1 MVFGGIFS
9 EKAFDATIFEQEL
22 DYLSEQIKDSRT
34 QTLKLEQQSKT
45 VRNKV
50 IKFGTLIYLI
60 AFGLIYV
67 KTPDWKPQL
76 GRTKNFFYNQSPAK
90 LAFLVVFPILIYL
103 LAKLVNRFFRALQ
116 NRQRVKYMSLKKR
129 KEAKI
134 DQLKQET
141 NFNST
146 NKILNKYGNEED
158 KKGKQPINAEK
169 KPQSKSGNTSNAAPP
184 NPSGLLNAS
193 KIPNTANINSGVP
206 AHSISPQ
213 QVPIPFT
220 PLGPRARTFQ
230 DRVLDAII
238 GSENNESVENRFA
251 LICAQCY
258 HHNGLAPPGCTHPL
272 KVAYV
277 CPYCGFMNGKSGEEL
292 ENSAAEVENSAADI
306 VDEDFENTEL
316 GDASSQGPEDIEI
329 ILEEDGQKDS
339 ATRRRAKKEIEE
351 GNDVEIKNQSD

>member
-9 EKAFDATIFEQEL
+9 KKAFDATIFEQEL
-22 DYLSEQIKDSRT
+22 DYLSEQIQDSRT
-34 QTLKLEQQSKT
+34 QTLKLESQSKT

-50 IKFGTLIYLI
+50 IKFGSLIYVI
-60 AFGLIYV
+60 VFGLIYV
-67 KTPDWKPQL
+67 NTPDWKPKL
-76 GRTKNFFYNQSPAK
+76 GRTRNFFYNQSPAK
-90 LAFLVVFPILIYL
+90 LVFLVVFPIFIYL

-116 NRQRVKYMSLKKR
+116 NRQRVKYVSLKKR

-146 NKILNKYGNEED
+146 NKILNKYGNEDD
-158 KKGKQPINAEK
+158 KKGKQTIGTEK
-169 KPQSKSGNTSNAAPP
+169 KLQSKPANANSAPA
-184 NPSGLLNAS
+184 NPSSLPNSS

-206 AHSISPQ
+206 ANSVPPQ
-213 QVPIPFT
+213 QTPISFSPR
-220 PLGPRARTFQ
+220 GPRARTFQ
-230 DRVLDAII
+230 DRLLDAII

-272 KVAYV
+272 KVSYV

-292 ENSAAEVENSAADI
+292 ENSAIEAGDGGNGSDGFENS
-306 VDEDFENTEL
+306 EL
-316 GDASSQGPEDIEI
+316 GVEGSSQEPEDIEV
-329 ILEEDGQKDS
+329 ILEDEGQQES
-339 ATRRRAKKEIEE
+339 STRRRTKKENEGENDDDIE
-351 GNDVEIKNQSD
+351 VEIDND